1 MAKDLRYRPLGVAIP
16 TVPNVNFAATGAAQA
31 RALDAV
37 TKGLNSMSDYVYKK
51 QVAQTK
57 REAAQYS
64 FENPVSAEQ
73 IQDAISQGRD
83 IEEIVGDADTV
94 FGAVTTATA
103 SQQLTTELQIEA
115 SKKISS
121 YSAMIKAGQDIDI
134 QSMRN
139 DLTAMIDGHSELIA
153 SFDPEQ
159 ALKYSA
165 AVNATASTAYK
176 SALENKLQIAQ
187 TKSIVKIDGLI
198 KQLPN
203 RLKEIIGA
211 KDVDVKVALGTAA
224 ILIDEAKNAAIN
236 TGKFEYATK
245 TAEALNGMVT
255 KAKIGVLLDHA
266 KKPGNERAA
275 LRGNFGERNNALFA
289 TLNDEEKALLRKTY
303 LDEQKELMSFADAQ
317 DRRAD
322 AEVKNNI
329 ETLTPKITEA
339 IRNRKFDVATPLIEE
354 LEKLDADKAEKYF
367 KVIITD
373 GGIDVAERIVELN
386 GKSMR
391 RELTEDD
398 ILDAYTDREITS
410 GTMDRLL
417 GELQAQRDKRF
428 TRAEELLSDHYGKP
442 EILARG
448 KTGKPPENLRAF
460 ADKRSEM
467 IIKLEDDPSFDP
479 IAYAKSVIK
488 EETANPLN
496 NPATKKR
503 IDDLNAAINN
513 NSKSMFGRVI
523 LDKEDLL
530 VKARELQANPKE
542 GGLFSSGTN
551 MEALSELLEQL
562 EELKTLQG
570 SN

>member
-1 MAKDLRYRPLGVAIP
+1 MAELPKYRPLGVGIPSVP
-16 TVPNVNFAATGAAQA
+16 TVDFVATGAAKA

-51 QVAQTK
+51 QVAQTQ

-153 SFDPEQ
+153 SFDPKQ
-159 ALKYSA
+159 GLKYSA

-176 SALENKLQIAQ
+176 SALENKLKIAQ

-198 KQLPN
+198 EALPN
-203 RLKEIIGA
+203 RLKEIISA

-266 KKPGNERAA
+266 KEPGNERAA

-303 LDEQKELMSFADAQ
+303 LDEQKELMSFDDAK
-317 DRRAD
+317 DRRDD
-322 AEVKNNI
+322 AKVKNNI
-329 ETLTPKITEA
+329 ETLTPQITEA
-339 IRNRKFDVATPLIEE
+339 IRNRNFDVATPLIEA

-367 KVIITD
+367 KVITTD
-373 GGIDVAERIVELN
+373 GGIDVAERIVDLN

-398 ILDAYTDREITS
+398 ILDAFSDREITS
-410 GTMDRLL
+410 GTMDRLF

-503 IDDLNAAINN
+503 IDDLNAAINS

>member
-1 MAKDLRYRPLGVAIP
+1 VP
-16 TVPNVNFAATGAAQA
+16 TVDFVATGAAKA
-31 RALDAV
+31 RAIDAV
-37 TKGLNSMSDYVYKK
+37 TKGLNSMTDYLYKK
-51 QVAQTK
+51 QVKITQ
-57 REAAQYS
+57 REAAQYA
-64 FENPVSAEQ
+64 FENPVTVEQ

-103 SQQLTTELQIEA
+103 AQQLTTELQIEA

-153 SFDPEQ
+153 GIDPAQ
-159 ALKYSA
+159 GLKYSA

-176 SALENKLQIAQ
+176 SALENKLKIAQ

-198 KQLPN
+198 KELPN

-211 KDVDVKVALGTAA
+211 KDVDVEIALGTAA

-245 TAEALNGMVT
+245 TSEALNGMVT

-303 LDEQKELMSFADAQ
+303 LDEQKELMSFADAK
-317 DRRAD
+317 DRRDD
-322 AEVKNNI
+322 AKVKNDI
-329 ETLTPKITEA
+329 ETLTPQITEA
-339 IRNRKFDVATPLIEE
+339 IRNRKFDVATPLIKE

-373 GGIDVAERIVELN
+373 GGIDVAERIVDLN
-386 GKSMR
+386 SKSMR
-391 RELTEDD
+391 RKLTEDD
-398 ILDAYTDREITS
+398 ILDAYNDREITS

-428 TRAEELLSDHYGKP
+428 TKAEELLSDHYGKP

-496 NPATKKR
+496 NPATKKK
-503 IDDLNAAINN
+503 IDDLNAAINS

-530 VKARELQANPKE
+530 VKVRELQANPKE

-570 SN
+570 SD

>member
-1 MAKDLRYRPLGVAIP
+1 MAELPKYRPLGVGIPSVP
-16 TVPNVNFAATGAAQA
+16 TVDFVATGAAKA
-31 RALDAV
+31 RAIDAV
-37 TKGLNSMSDYVYKK
+37 TKGLNSMTDYLYKK
-51 QVAQTK
+51 QVQITK
-57 REAAQYS
+57 REAAQYA

-83 IEEIVGDADTV
+83 IEEIVGDPDTV

-103 SQQLTTELQIEA
+103 AQQLTTELQIEA

-153 SFDPEQ
+153 GIDPAQ
-159 ALKYSA
+159 GLKYSA

-176 SALENKLQIAQ
+176 SALENKLKIAQ

-198 KQLPN
+198 KELPN

-211 KDVDVKVALGTAA
+211 KDVDVEIALGTAA

-245 TAEALNGMVT
+245 TAEDLNGMVT

-322 AEVKNNI
+322 AKIKNGI
-329 ETLTPKITEA
+329 ETLTPQITEA
-339 IRNRKFDVATPLIEE
+339 IRNRKFDVATPLIKE

-367 KVIITD
+367 NVIITD
-373 GGIDVAERIVELN
+373 GGIDVAERIVDLN
-386 GKSMR
+386 SKSMR

-398 ILDAYTDREITS
+398 ILDAYNDREITS

-428 TRAEELLSDHYGKP
+428 KRAEELLSDHYGKP

-496 NPATKKR
+496 NPATKKK
-503 IDDLNAAINN
+503 IDDLNAAINS

-570 SN
+570 SD

>member
-1 MAKDLRYRPLGVAIP
+1 MAKDLRYRPLGVGMPSVP
-16 TVPNVNFAATGAAQA
+16 TVDFVATGAAKA
-31 RALDAV
+31 RNYDAIA
-37 TKGLNSMSDYVYKK
+37 KSLNSMTDYLYKK
-51 QVAQTK
+51 QVQITK
-57 REAAQYS
+57 REAAQYA
-64 FENPVSAEQ
+64 FENPVTAEQ

-83 IEEIVGDADTV
+83 IEEIVGDSDTV

-103 SQQLTTELQIEA
+103 AQQLTTELQIEA

-153 SFDPEQ
+153 SFDPQ
-159 ALKYSA
+159 QGLKYSA

-176 SALENKLQIAQ
+176 SALENKLKIAQ

-198 KQLPN
+198 KELPN

-211 KDVDVKVALGTAA
+211 KDVDVEIALGTAA

-245 TAEALNGMVT
+245 IAEDLNGMVT

-322 AEVKNNI
+322 AKIKNGI
-329 ETLTPKITEA
+329 ETLTPQITEA
-339 IRNRKFDVATPLIEE
+339 IRNRKFDVATPLIKE

-373 GGIDVAERIVELN
+373 GGIDVAERIVDLN
-386 GKSMR
+386 SKSMR

-398 ILDAYTDREITS
+398 ILDAYSDREITS

-428 TRAEELLSDHYGKP
+428 TKAEELLSDHYGKP

-496 NPATKKR
+496 NPATKKK
-503 IDDLNAAINN
+503 IDDLNAAINS

-530 VKARELQANPKE
+530 VKVRELQANPKE

>member
-1 MAKDLRYRPLGVAIP
+1 MAELPKYRPLGVGIPSVP
-16 TVPNVNFAATGAAQA
+16 TVDFVATGAAKA
-31 RALDAV
+31 RNYDAIA
-37 TKGLNSMSDYVYKK
+37 KSLNSMTDYLYKK
-51 QVAQTK
+51 QVQITK
-57 REAAQYS
+57 REAAQYA
-64 FENPVSAEQ
+64 FENPVTAEQ

-83 IEEIVGDADTV
+83 IEEIVGDPDTV

-103 SQQLTTELQIEA
+103 AQQLTTELQIEA

-153 SFDPEQ
+153 GIDPAQ
-159 ALKYSA
+159 GLKYSA

-176 SALENKLQIAQ
+176 SALENKLKIAQ

-198 KQLPN
+198 KELPN

-211 KDVDVKVALGTAA
+211 KDVDVKIALGTAT

-245 TAEALNGMVT
+245 TAEDLNGMVT

-322 AEVKNNI
+322 AKIKNGI
-329 ETLTPKITEA
+329 ETLTPQITEA
-339 IRNRKFDVATPLIEE
+339 IRNRKFDVATPLIKE

-367 KVIITD
+367 NVIITD
-373 GGIDVAERIVELN
+373 GGIDVAERIVDLN
-386 GKSMR
+386 SKSMR

-398 ILDAYTDREITS
+398 ILDAYSDREITS

-428 TRAEELLSDHYGKP
+428 TKAEELLSDHYGKP

-496 NPATKKR
+496 NPATKKK
-503 IDDLNAAINN
+503 IDDLNAAINS

-530 VKARELQANPKE
+530 VKVRELQANPKE

>member
-16 TVPNVNFAATGAAQA
+16 TVPNVNFAATGAAKA
-31 RALDAV
+31 RALDTV
-37 TKGLNSMSDYVYKK
+37 TKSLNSMSDYVYKK

-64 FENPVSAEQ
+64 FENPVTAEQ
-73 IQDAISQGRD
+73 IQDAISRGRD

-134 QSMRN
+134 QSMRD

-159 ALKYSA
+159 GLKYSA

-176 SALENKLQIAQ
+176 SALENKLKIAQ

-198 KQLPN
+198 EELPN

-211 KDVDVKVALGTAA
+211 KDVDVEVALGTAA

-236 TGKFEYATK
+236 TGNFEYATK
-245 TAEALNGMVT
+245 TAENLNGMVT
-255 KAKIGVLLDHA
+255 KAKIGVLLDYA

-289 TLNDEEKALLRKTY
+289 TLNDEEKALLRTTY

-317 DRRAD
+317 DRRDD
-322 AEVKNNI
+322 AKVKNNI
-329 ETLTPKITEA
+329 ETLTPQITEA
-339 IRNRKFDVATPLIEE
+339 IRNRNFDVATPLIEK

-367 KVIITD
+367 KVITTD
-373 GGIDVAERIVELN
+373 GGIDVAARIVDLN

-398 ILDAYTDREITS
+398 ILDAYNDREITS
-410 GTMDRLL
+410 GTMDKLF

-496 NPATKKR
+496 NPATKKK
-503 IDDLNAAINN
+503 IDDLNAAINS

-530 VKARELQANPKE
+530 VKVRELQANPKE

>member
-1 MAKDLRYRPLGVAIP
+1 MAELPKYRPLGVGIPSVP
-16 TVPNVNFAATGAAQA
+16 TVDFVATGAAKA
-31 RALDAV
+31 RAIDAV
-37 TKGLNSMSDYVYKK
+37 TKGLNSMTDYLYKK
-51 QVAQTK
+51 QVKITQ
-57 REAAQYS
+57 REAAQYA
-64 FENPVSAEQ
+64 FENPVTVEQ

-103 SQQLTTELQIEA
+103 AQQLTTELQIEA

-153 SFDPEQ
+153 GIDPAQ
-159 ALKYSA
+159 GLKYSA

-176 SALENKLQIAQ
+176 SALENKLKIAQ

-198 KQLPN
+198 KELPN

-211 KDVDVKVALGTAA
+211 KDVDVEIALGTAA

-245 TAEALNGMVT
+245 TSEALNGMVT

-303 LDEQKELMSFADAQ
+303 LDEQKELMSFADAK
-317 DRRAD
+317 DRRDD
-322 AEVKNNI
+322 AKVKNDI
-329 ETLTPKITEA
+329 ETLTPQITEA
-339 IRNRKFDVATPLIEE
+339 IRNRKFDVATPLIKE

-373 GGIDVAERIVELN
+373 GGIDVAERIVDLN
-386 GKSMR
+386 SKSMR
-391 RELTEDD
+391 RKLTEDD
-398 ILDAYTDREITS
+398 ILDAYNDREITS

-428 TRAEELLSDHYGKP
+428 TKAEELLSDHYGKP

-496 NPATKKR
+496 NPATKKK
-503 IDDLNAAINN
+503 IDDLNAAINS

-530 VKARELQANPKE
+530 VKVRELQANPKE

-570 SN
+570 SD

>member
-1 MAKDLRYRPLGVAIP
+1 MAELPKYRPLGVGIPSVP
-16 TVPNVNFAATGAAQA
+16 TVDFVATGAAKA
-31 RALDAV
+31 RAIDAV
-37 TKGLNSMSDYVYKK
+37 TKGLNSMTDYLYKK
-51 QVAQTK
+51 QVQITK
-57 REAAQYS
+57 REAAQYA

-83 IEEIVGDADTV
+83 IEEIVGDPDTV

-103 SQQLTTELQIEA
+103 AQQLTTELQIEA

-153 SFDPEQ
+153 GIDPAQ
-159 ALKYSA
+159 GLKYSA

-176 SALENKLQIAQ
+176 SALENKLKIAQ

-198 KQLPN
+198 KELPN

-211 KDVDVKVALGTAA
+211 KDVDVEIALGTAA

-245 TAEALNGMVT
+245 TAEDLNGMVT

-322 AEVKNNI
+322 AKIKNGI
-329 ETLTPKITEA
+329 ETLTPQITEA
-339 IRNRKFDVATPLIEE
+339 IRNRKFDVATPLIKE

-367 KVIITD
+367 NVIITD
-373 GGIDVAERIVELN
+373 GGIDVAERIVDLN
-386 GKSMR
+386 SKSMR

-398 ILDAYTDREITS
+398 ILDAYNDREITS

-496 NPATKKR
+496 NPATKKK
-503 IDDLNAAINN
+503 IDDLNAAINS

-570 SN
+570 SD